1 MDMKRQIPNTNEL
14 DRLTSS
20 LLKSTA
26 LRHEEVEQIASRGD
40 LFLSVKRRIAAE
52 AREEQRVNTGGV
64 LFTRPR
70 VIVFASIVSILTV
83 LFTVEAIVERSNV
96 NRKKAVQPVAKSP
109 VAPPQQQPEVIKSET
124 QQPSRND
131 SHYETAV
138 SRQNVERPTAIKT
151 VYHASRTAQAT
162 EPEDQ
167 QPVEFY
173 ALADMNSNESVAGG
187 RVIRVDLPR
196 ASLVALGVNMP
207 LGNDKQLVKADI
219 VVGPDGVPR
228 AIRVVE

>member
-26 LRHEEVEQIASRGD
+26 LRHEEVEQIAARDD

-52 AREEQRVNTGGV
+52 AREDRRFSTGGA

-83 LFTVEAIVERSNV
+83 LFTVEAIIDRSNV
-96 NRKKAVQPVAKSP
+96 NRKTSQPMAKSN
-109 VAPPQQQPEVIKSET
+109 VAPQQPQPEVIKSDP
-124 QQPSRND
+124 QPSRND

-151 VYHASRTAQAT
+151 VYHAPRAAQPT
-162 EPEDQ
+162 EPEE

>member
-96 NRKKAVQPVAKSP
+96 NRKTSQPMAKSN
-109 VAPPQQQPEVIKSET
+109 VAPQQPQPEVIKSDP
-124 QQPSRND
+124 QPSRND
-131 SHYETAV
+131 SHDETAV